1 MVKRVALAILLL
13 AIAGCASRPRI
24 APTVERRKEDLLQGL
39 SRSHE
44 RLRNM
49 RGRGRIAVSTGGRTY
64 SGNFSLIYRNPAS
77 LRMDI
82 HGPFGV
88 QFLAVSAVNDSVL
101 AVLPFAAIAFVTRG
115 STPGVGGL
123 GDIVTADMLREFAT
137 ATVSVADELEPDMV
151 VLEHRDGGEI
161 LVFEESGLVNEIA
174 LDPRT
179 GAILARYIYGEE
191 SKLILSCEYTR
202 YKLTG
207 GVLRPYVINVSE
219 NGTGNSLE
227 MVYEHQSLNGRVR
240 DRDFDL
246 LIPKGIE
253 VIQDQ

>member
-1 MVKRVALAILLL
+1 MVEPGGLGIGEE
-13 AIAGCASRPRI
+13 GCARHSSLGNRGVRESTQDSPD
-24 APTVERRKEDLLQGL
+24 RREKK
-39 SRSHE
+39 
-44 RLRNM
+44 
-49 RGRGRIAVSTGGRTY
+49 GG
-64 SGNFSLIYRNPAS
+64 S
-77 LRMDI
+77 
-82 HGPFGV
+82 
-88 QFLAVSAVNDSVL
+88 VSAVNDSVL

-240 DRDFDL
+240 DRD
-246 LIPKGIE
+246 LIF
-253 VIQDQ
+253 